1 MTAHLPQFFGQILTR
16 PSEVGAVFP
25 SSPALAR
32 EMTAGIDPDTGPVIE
47 LGPGSG
53 AITRALLDRG
63 IPASQVHAIEMNPSF
78 CTLLATKFP
87 GLTIHEGS
95 AADLDMLPLPQV
107 KTIIS
112 SLPLLSIP
120 PHVVEAILVSARAQL
135 LPGGRMM
142 QFTYG
147 TKPPVRAATLA
158 QIGFACRHVGTV
170 WRNFPPARVYV
181 FERQD

>member
-32 EMTAGIDPDTGPVIE
+32 EMTAGLGPDTGPVIE

-63 IPASQVHAIEMNPSF
+63 VPASQVHAIEMNPSF

-87 GLTIHEGS
+87 GLNVYAGS
-95 AADLDMLPLPQV
+95 AADLETLALPQV
-107 KTIIS
+107 DAIIS

-120 PHVVEAILVSARAQL
+120 AHVVQAILVAARAQL

-170 WRNFPPARVYV
+170 WRNFPPARVYA
-181 FERQD
+181 FERLD